1 MNSSKLRLIQ
11 CGISGHGGSW
21 LKNTSSQSP
30 DFDLVALVDIVPNAL
45 EKARTEI
52 DFSGPTFTSLEDA
65 LQNVA
70 ADAVLTVT
78 PPTVHL
84 PHAKLAFAHG
94 LHLMTEKPFAD
105 SLENAQEM
113 RRLAH
118 EANCQLVVSQNYR
131 YSRGVQMLK
140 TLLEQHTVGELGHG
154 DLDFYIPADF
164 TGSFRETM
172 EFPLLLDMAIHHLDL
187 IRAVTGRN
195 IARIT
200 AQSFNPDWSW
210 YQHDAGLKMLMELD
224 DGTPFS
230 YSGDWSARG
239 RSTSWNGDWRLQC
252 SEGALHFVDDE
263 VQISRSERW
272 SKNAECEE
280 VAALPLEFEGL
291 NATLHE
297 FARAIRSGVPAPIAG
312 DDNIHSL
319 AAVFAAMQSAREGR
333 SVEVMV

>member
-1 MNSSKLRLIQ
+1 MNSPKLRLIQ

-21 LKNTSSQSP
+21 LKGASSQSP
-30 DFDLVALVDIVPNAL
+30 DFDLVALVDIVPEAL
-45 EKARTEI
+45 EKARAEI
-52 DFSGPTFTSLEDA
+52 GFDGPTFTSLEDA
-65 LQNVA
+65 LPIVE
-70 ADAVLTVT
+70 ADAILTVT

-94 LHLMTEKPFAD
+94 LHLITEKPFAD
-105 SLENAQEM
+105 SLGNAQEM

-118 EANCQLVVSQNYR
+118 EAGLQLVVSQNYR
-131 YSRGVQMLK
+131 YRAGVQMLK
-140 TLLEQHTVGELGHG
+140 TLLEQKVVGEFGHG

-172 EFPLLLDMAIHHLDL
+172 EFPLLVDMAIHHLDL

-200 AQSFNPDWSW
+200 AQSFNPKWSW
-210 YQHDAGLKMLMELD
+210 YEHDAGLKMLMELD

-263 VQISRSERW
+263 VQISRSEKW
-272 SKNAECEE
+272 SKNQNIETIE
-280 VAALPLEFEGL
+280 ALPLEFSEL
-291 NATLHE
+291 SATLHE
-297 FARAIRSGVPAPIAG
+297 FALAIRSGVPAPTSGA
-312 DDNIHSL
+312 DNIHSL

-333 SVEVMV
+333 SVDVEV

>member
-1 MNSSKLRLIQ
+1 MNSPKLRLIQ
-11 CGISGHGGSW
+11 CGISGHGGGW
-21 LKNTSSQSP
+21 LKNTTSQAP
-30 DFDLVALVDIVPNAL
+30 DFDLVALVDIMPDAL
-45 EKARTEI
+45 EKARATI
-52 DFSGPTFTSLEDA
+52 NFTGPTFTSLEDA
-65 LQNVA
+65 LQNVE

-78 PPTVHL
+78 PPKVHL
-84 PHAKLAFAHG
+84 EHAKLAFAHG

-105 SLENAQEM
+105 TLENAREM
-113 RRLAH
+113 LRLSH
-118 EANCQLVVSQNYR
+118 EAQRQLVVSQNYR
-131 YSRGVQMLK
+131 YRSGVQMLK
-140 TLLEQHTVGELGHG
+140 TLLDQKTVGEFGHG
-154 DLDFYIPADF
+154 DLDFYLPADF

-172 EFPLLLDMAIHHLDL
+172 EFPLLLDMAIHHLDM

-239 RSTSWNGDWRLQC
+239 RATSWNGDWRLQC

-263 VQISRSERW
+263 VQISRSEKW
-272 SKNAECEE
+272 NKNAECET
-280 VAALPLEFEGL
+280 VAALPLEFEEL

-297 FARAIRSGVPAPIAG
+297 FAVSIRSGVPAPISG

-333 SVEVMV
+333 SVEVAV

>member
-30 DFDLVALVDIVPNAL
+30 DFDLVALVDIVPEAL
-45 EKARTEI
+45 EKACAEI
-52 DFSGPTFTSLEDA
+52 NFAGSTFASLEDA
-65 LQNVA
+65 LQNVE

-94 LHLMTEKPFAD
+94 LHLITEKPFAD

-113 RRLAH
+113 RRLAR
-118 EANCQLVVSQNYR
+118 EAGLQLVVSQNYR
-131 YSRGVQMLK
+131 YRAGVQMLK
-140 TLLEQHTVGELGHG
+140 TLLEQKTVGELGHG

-187 IRAVTGRN
+187 IRAITGRN

-200 AQSFNPDWSW
+200 AQSFNPAWSW

-224 DGTPFS
+224 DGKPFS

-239 RSTSWNGDWRLQC
+239 RATSWNGDWRLQC
-252 SEGALHFVDDE
+252 SEGALHFVDD
-263 VQISRSERW
+263 QIQVSRSDKWRE
-272 SKNAECEE
+272 NQNIETIE
-280 VAALPLEFEGL
+280 ALPLEFEGL

-297 FARAIRSGVPAPIAG
+297 FAQAIRSGVPAPTSG

-333 SVEVMV
+333 RVDVVV